1 MNESEKALHERDEK
15 EVKMKRI
22 LENLEPEK
30 VFWYFEEISRIPRG
44 SGNTEAISSYCE
56 EFAQTHDLDYIRD
69 GLGNIVIFKPGS
81 PGYEAS
87 EPLVLQGHLDMVC
100 EKNFEYD
107 SRHDFKKDG
116 LNLAVMDDYIYAKGT
131 TLGGDDGIAVAYLL
145 TILSDPTIKHPSLE
159 AVFTVDEEI
168 GMLGATAFNT
178 ACLHGKRLI
187 NIDNEVEG
195 ELLTS
200 NAGGRMVT
208 CEVPVRYCEKQ
219 GVKYNLVICGLLGGH
234 SGMEIDKYRGNANLL
249 LGRLLHYIGTKISF
263 DISYLKGGLQD
274 NAIPR
279 EAKAEILVHEK
290 DAGKLENYIHEFEA
304 TIRNEY
310 RTIENNIMIY
320 CENMDRAV
328 LRVLTPKTKER
339 IIFLL
344 MTIPDGI
351 EKMSPDTD
359 HLVQTSSNAGI
370 MRLSEAAFELIISIR
385 SSVSSEKQ
393 ALSDKLKYLTETIG
407 GKYRIESNYPAWEYR
422 EKSKLRDLMFRT
434 FQQYYGHNPSL
445 TGIHAGLECGI
456 FYEKMEGVDIVS
468 FGPNIENIHTPREKL
483 SISSV
488 KRTWEYLLQV
498 LENCK

>member
-1 MNESEKALHERDEK
+1 MNG
-15 EVKMKRI
+15 I
-22 LENLEPEK
+22 LENLEPKE
-30 VFWYFEEISRIPRG
+30 VFRYFEEISRIPRG
-44 SGNTEAISSYCE
+44 SGNTDAISSYCE
-56 EFAQTHDLDYIRD
+56 EFARAHSLSYLRD
-69 GLGNIVIFKPGS
+69 SYGNIVIYKQGS
-81 PGYEAS
+81 TGYEIS
-87 EPLVLQGHLDMVC
+87 DPLILQGHLDMVC

-107 SRHDFKKDG
+107 SRHDFKKDA

-145 TILSDPTIKHPSLE
+145 AILADDTINHPPLE

-168 GMLGATAFNT
+168 GMLGAAAFDT
-178 ACLHGKRLI
+178 SCLQAKRLI

-219 GVKYNLVICGLLGGH
+219 GIKYNLVICGLLGGH

-249 LGRLLHYIGTKISF
+249 MGRLLHYIGTKINF

-279 EAKAEILVHEK
+279 EAKAEILVHER

-304 TIRNEY
+304 TIQNEY

-320 CENMDRAV
+320 CENMEQAE

-339 IIFLL
+339 IVFLL

-351 EKMSPDTD
+351 QKMSPDTD

-370 MRLSEAAFELIISIR
+370 MRLTEAAFELIISIR

-393 ALSDKLKYLTETIG
+393 ALNDKLKYLTETIG
-407 GKYRIESNYPAWEYR
+407 GKYQIESDYPAWEYR
-422 EKSKLRDLMFRT
+422 EKSPLRDLMFRT
-434 FQQYYGHNPSL
+434 FQQYYGHNPRL
-445 TGIHAGLECGI
+445 AGIHAGLECGI
-456 FYEKMEGVDIVS
+456 FYEKMEGIDIVS
-468 FGPNIENIHTPREKL
+468 FGPDIENIHTPREKL

-498 LENCK
+498 LENCR